1 MLEDCGIRISLD
13 VRFRIKNPY
22 QKRKKLY
29 SLKEFANNKIL
40 KQGKFW
46 HKPNSKLYNF
56 KEKINYEYKE
66 IEKINNPRILNLR
79 KTYLKKIKY

>member
-1 MLEDCGIRISLD
+1 MTNTPHKSVRGFSGIRISLD

-22 QKRKKLY
+22 QKRKQLY

-56 KEKINYEYKE
+56 KEKLITN
-66 IEKINNPRILNLR
+66 IRR
-79 KTYLKKIKY
+79 LKR